1 MNVHSFTPLVH
12 LKKGAEEQMVRPGD
26 QFQTSKTYTHEDVI
40 QFGEMTG
47 DLGKHHTELDDQGRL
62 MVHGFLTASLATKLG
77 GQFHFIGQEM
87 TCTFIRPVYTGDTIT
102 CQMAVTKVEPL
113 EKYHR
118 VHLFSRYI
126 NQHGKEVI
134 TGKSEGV
141 VLKK

>member
-1 MNVHSFTPLVH
+1 
-12 LKKGAEEQMVRPGD
+12 MVRPGD

-40 QFGEMTG
+40 QFGDMTG
-47 DLGKHHTELDDQGRL
+47 DLGKHHTDLDDQGRL
-62 MVHGFLTASLATKLG
+62 MVHGFLTVSLATKLG

-118 VHLFSRYI
+118 VHLFP
-126 NQHGKEVI
+126 VI
-134 TGKSEGV
+134 SISMEKKSLLV
-141 VLKK
+141 KAKVWFQK

>member
-1 MNVHSFTPLVH
+1 
-12 LKKGAEEQMVRPGD
+12 MVQPGD

-47 DLGKHHTELDDQGRL
+47 DLGKHHTELNDQGRL

-102 CQMAVTKVEPL
+102 CQVAVTKVEPL

-126 NQHGKEVI
+126 NQHGEEVI

-141 VLKK
+141 VFKK